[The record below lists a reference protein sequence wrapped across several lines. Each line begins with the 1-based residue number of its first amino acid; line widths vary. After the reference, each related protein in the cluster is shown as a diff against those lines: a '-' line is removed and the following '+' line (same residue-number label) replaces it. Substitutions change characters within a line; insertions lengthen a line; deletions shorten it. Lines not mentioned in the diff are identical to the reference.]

1 MMEKKLE
8 GSKPAC
14 ADTPMFHIFK
24 AANVAKIENSKVC
37 IINTNVMKYPIMS
50 HLLWNLKN
58 FSAET
63 TKFLSPVI
71 VLVKFYWQITKRI

>member
-50 HLLWNLKN
+50 HLL
-58 FSAET
+58 
-63 TKFLSPVI
+63 
-71 VLVKFYWQITKRI
+71 